1 MNYGDIKN
9 KRIFLNNIIIEFMKT
24 DNIKMLQNLKK
35 INAVTIMENK
45 KKKKI

>member
-35 INAVTIMENK
+35 INAVTIMEIK
-45 KKKKI
+45 KEKK